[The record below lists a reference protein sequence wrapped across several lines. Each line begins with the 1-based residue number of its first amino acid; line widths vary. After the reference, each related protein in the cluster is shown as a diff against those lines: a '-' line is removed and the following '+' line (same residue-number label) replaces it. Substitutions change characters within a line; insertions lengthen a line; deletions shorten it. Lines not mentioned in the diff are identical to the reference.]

1 MVLQMHLNVLKN
13 LLSTAISQIIT
24 KNKLFSKDIIK
35 LSDIF
40 LEQISKL
47 NIMVVHNF
55 ILIKCQNLKRLIFT
69 SIDFF

>member
-13 LLSTAISQIIT
+13 LLSYSYKSNYNK

-40 LEQISKL
+40 LEQISK
-47 NIMVVHNF
+47 N
-55 ILIKCQNLKRLIFT
+55 
-69 SIDFF
+69 